1 MTPAGARGN
10 RENPSSSNVDAS
22 IMKHINHQND
32 DTYDQLPL
40 NDTMNGTNTTAKK
53 LNKKLNSSSKKNNS
67 MKNRNGGA
75 MAYSVG

>member
-1 MTPAGARGN
+1 
-10 RENPSSSNVDAS
+10 
-22 IMKHINHQND
+22 MKHINND

-53 LNKKLNSSSKKNNS
+53 LNKKLQGSSSKKNNS
-67 MKNRNGGA
+67 MKNRNGAG